1 MPYLFSQE
9 PFPVSKLC
17 IFRSCFTL
25 SFQSMCFWG
34 DKGLLTVTSRLAN
47 CCSLKNSQSRNF
59 PPVRAFQYAEDR
71 VPRDQ
76 LLLLSSS
83 LSCSLFTPVFLDPI
97 YPSVSFFPSLC
108 CFLQY
113 FFLCFFFYPWFISN
127 WSLPLH
133 SVSNSTVIFFCCHCT
148 FLSIPCSLAFEII
161 SSLGQRLSAILYL
174 YNTCYSGTCFYFNAA
189 STNKWFIGTQVP
201 KSGWNT
207 LYFSCNHSL
216 LPKEINKCNK
226 YAMNA

>member
-1 MPYLFSQE
+1 MQRTECPG
-9 PFPVSKLC
+9 
-17 IFRSCFTL
+17 ISC
-25 SFQSMCFWG
+25 
-34 DKGLLTVTSRLAN
+34 
-47 CCSLKNSQSRNF
+47 CCSHHLC
-59 PPVRAFQYAEDR
+59 PVVFS
-71 VPRDQ
+71 P
-76 LLLLSSS
+76 LFFLILSTLLSPFS
-83 LSCSLFTPVFLDPI
+83 LLCAA
-97 YPSVSFFPSLC
+97 SFSI
-108 CFLQY
+108 
-113 FFLCFFFYPWFISN
+113 FFCVFFFYPWFISN